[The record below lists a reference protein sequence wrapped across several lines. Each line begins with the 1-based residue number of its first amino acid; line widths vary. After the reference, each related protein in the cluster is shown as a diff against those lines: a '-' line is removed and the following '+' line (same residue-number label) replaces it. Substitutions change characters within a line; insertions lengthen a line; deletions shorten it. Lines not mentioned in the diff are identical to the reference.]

1 MAYVTGV
8 RKNALQVLVPKFGLE
23 GLLSFAPERDAG
35 AGAGGGAAESGS
47 AAQAQAQ
54 EYEPVSPAVR
64 FEHREESGSVLVT
77 AADGQT
83 RHEFRLFEQLLV
95 RVAVT
100 QPSIQRQR
108 LAFRLVL
115 PAIPGFSVLPAPTH
129 TPTVD
134 ASS

>member
-1 MAYVTGV
+1 MTGV

-23 GLLSFAPERDAG
+23 GLLSFAPERG
-35 AGAGGGAAESGS
+35 AGAAESKSTAG
-47 AAQAQAQ
+47 AVQVQ
-54 EYEPVSPAVR
+54 EYEPVSPAVS

-77 AADGQT
+77 AADGET

-108 LAFRLVL
+108 LAFRLVV
-115 PAIPGFSVLPAPTH
+115 PAIPGFSVPPAPTPL
-129 TPTVD
+129 TPAIE